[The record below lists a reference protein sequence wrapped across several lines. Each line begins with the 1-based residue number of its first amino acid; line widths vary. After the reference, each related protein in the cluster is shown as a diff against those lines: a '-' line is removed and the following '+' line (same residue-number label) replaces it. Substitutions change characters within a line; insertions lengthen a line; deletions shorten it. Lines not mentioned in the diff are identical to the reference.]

1 MKSCADIKK
10 IKSFHFQPAKKVEN
24 SKKEMV
30 YPSKG
35 STYLDLKNSDTIAK
49 IDQDK
54 LKKFAEQL
62 KYVFAT
68 KIELKNKD
76 LEREIGNFLILNIQY
91 YTP

>member
-1 MKSCADIKK
+1 MG
-10 IKSFHFQPAKKVEN
+10 N